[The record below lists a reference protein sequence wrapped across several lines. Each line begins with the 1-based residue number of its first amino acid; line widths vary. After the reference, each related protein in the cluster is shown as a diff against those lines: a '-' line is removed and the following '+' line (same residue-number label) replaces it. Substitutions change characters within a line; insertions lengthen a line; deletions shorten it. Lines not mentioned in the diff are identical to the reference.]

1 MLTLFSE
8 SITQFPRQERDA
20 WIYQEE
26 SLTRL
31 TIWSRVKL
39 TKLHPSTL
47 CHLSSHQL
55 YCLGPSRRSRRR
67 MKWWPTQSIK
77 KTTQTTNVKKKL
89 ECNKVNKYYFID
101 FFSQFFV
108 RTRTCQ
114 RGCWSIND
122 WTCWKDGAFQCWTG
136 ENLNSVNCGYQV
148 GGSLSLDMSDEVWF
162 NHCRLCTL
170 HGPQENY
177 HSPTFK
183 HFWRNLSRKLRRRS
197 THCRDR
203 RGWQSG
209 TG

>member
-1 MLTLFSE
+1 MPFVKSSTVLPGTFE
-8 SITQFPRQERDA
+8 TEQETNEVMA
-20 WIYQEE
+20 NPEHQEDNSDNQCKE
-26 SLTRL
+26 E
-31 TIWSRVKL
+31 IRVQQGK
-39 TKLHPSTL
+39 H
-47 CHLSSHQL
+47 
-55 YCLGPSRRSRRR
+55 
-67 MKWWPTQSIK
+67 I
-77 KTTQTTNVKKKL
+77 
-89 ECNKVNKYYFID
+89 FID
-101 FFSQFFV
+101 FLSQFFV
-108 RTRTCQ
+108 RIRTCQ

-136 ENLNSVNCGYQV
+136 ENLDSENCGYQV

-197 THCRDR
+197 RHCRDR